1 MVSLTVFHGIRVD
14 FENGLSLKLWDN
26 NNIIILVAIPQATP
40 FNYFPKIKK
49 LQILAIF
56 WLTSSIPIDAL
67 PPSLNT
73 LPDNYIL
80 FKLGTRQHILEDES
94 LTMR

>member
-1 MVSLTVFHGIRVD
+1 MVSLTVFQGIRVD
-14 FENGLSLKLWDN
+14 FENGLNLKLWDN
-26 NNIIILVAIPQATP
+26 NNNIIFGGNPTSHTLRWYTP

-67 PPSLNT
+67 PSSLNT
-73 LPDNYIL
+73 LPDNYN
-80 FKLGTRQHILEDES
+80 
-94 LTMR
+94 